1 MNASIEKLTKFLK
14 LEAERGHDNRAVMG
28 GLEHMLEPWEDEAR
42 KNSVPNPIIEVVVAR
57 LRDYQQL
64 SPGSRKEALQ
74 GLWHRLSEAFP
85 EIESAPDTADSPPAK
100 SPESSADQMARK
112 SDEVVALKS
121 EPAEG
126 EAESIKAEDEPQKAE
141 PQAAQAETKPK
152 PRASSVRVE
161 QGEKVTEVAQVE
173 RKPAKPEP
181 HAVSAKEKRDE
192 KPEGLAEQEPPAS
205 LVAPLTTVPGIGPKS
220 AKTLKKLDLATL
232 GDLLWHL
239 PRRYDDYSK
248 LETIN
253 RLWYG
258 QEVTVIASVENVN
271 VRPVRSGRLKLVEA
285 VVSDGTGTL
294 NVTWFN
300 QAWIAT
306 RLRPG
311 KPIVLSGKIDQY
323 LGRLTMNSPEWEPL
337 ERDQLH
343 TNRIVPVYRLTSGV
357 TAKWIRRVINSVV
370 TRLAPRV
377 PDPLP
382 ESVRTGAELLPLS
395 DALKQVHFPDNWDI
409 LKKAQHRIAFDEM
422 LLLQLGV
429 LEQKNNWSSLAT
441 QPLQVDA
448 EQINAFKQALPYE
461 LTQAQL
467 RSIDEMLADL
477 SSDHPMNRLLEGDV
491 GSGKTVVAAIAI
503 AVAAA
508 NEAQS
513 AIMAP
518 TGILAEQHFNTMVE
532 LLPKAAGIEPDQ
544 IRLLLGATS
553 EAEKAEIR
561 EGLESGAIKLII
573 GTHALIEDPVKFQR
587 LALAVIDEQHRFGVE
602 QRAALRTK
610 GDNPNLLVM
619 TATPI
624 PRSLAL
630 TVYGDLDLSVI
641 DEMPPDRQ
649 PVETRVMEPI
659 ERGRAYTFIQSQI
672 EKGRQAFMIY
682 PLVEGSDK
690 IQAKAATEE
699 HARLQK
705 EVFPELKLGLLH
717 GRLKQPD
724 KEATMAKFRSGEFD
738 ILVSTSVVEVGLD
751 IPNAT
756 VMLIEGAN
764 RFGLAQLHQFRGR
777 VGRGMHK
784 SYCLLMPEAEAEMD
798 NERLKAMERTNDGFE
813 LAEFDLNQRGPGE
826 FLGTR
831 QSGYSELKAA
841 RLTDIR
847 LIDKARRVA
856 QEIFARDPELKLEEH
871 KLLADTLQKFWAPG
885 TGELS

>member
-1 MNASIEKLTKFLK
+1 MNPSIKKLTNFLK

-28 GLEHMLEPWEDEAR
+28 GLERMLEPWEDEAR
-42 KNSVPNPIIEVVVAR
+42 QNSVPDPIIEVVVAR
-57 LRDYQQL
+57 LRDYRQL
-64 SPGSRKEALQ
+64 TPGSREEALQ
-74 GLWHRLSEAFP
+74 GLWHRLSEVFP
-85 EIESAPDTADSPPAK
+85 ELEPASKPAVTTSETPEAEQEAKADA
-100 SPESSADQMARK
+100 E
-112 SDEVVALKS
+112 LS
-121 EPAEG
+121 EPVQPVQVEELDEHAPG
-126 EAESIKAEDEPQKAE
+126 RDEAEEPSENEVQE
-141 PQAAQAETKPK
+141 AETKK
-152 PRASSVRVE
+152 DGV
-161 QGEKVTEVAQVE
+161 
-173 RKPAKPEP
+173 
-181 HAVSAKEKRDE
+181 
-192 KPEGLAEQEPPAS
+192 QEPPAS
-205 LVAPLTTVPGIGPKS
+205 MVAPLTAVPGIGPKS
-220 AKTLKKLDLATL
+220 AKTLKKLDLETL

-258 QEVTVIASVENVN
+258 QEVTVIATVENVN

-343 TNRIVPVYRLTSGV
+343 TNRIVPVYPLTSGV
-357 TAKWIRRVINSVV
+357 TARWIRRVINSVV
-370 TRLAPRV
+370 TRLAPRI

-382 ESVRTGAELLPLS
+382 KSVLTSAELLPLS
-395 DALKQVHFPDNWDI
+395 TALKQVHFPDNWDI
-409 LKKAQHRIAFDEM
+409 LKRAQHRIAFDEM

-429 LEQKNNWSSLAT
+429 LEQKNSWSTLAT
-441 QPLQVDA
+441 QPLKVDKG
-448 EQINAFKQALPYE
+448 QIDEFKKALPYE
-461 LTQAQL
+461 LTKAQQ

-477 SSDHPMNRLLEGDV
+477 SSDHPMNRLLQGDV

-508 NEAQS
+508 NDSQS

-518 TGILAEQHFNTMVE
+518 TSILAEQHLHTMLE
-532 LLPKAAGIEPDQ
+532 ILPSATSIEAAD
-544 IRLLLGATS
+544 IRLLLGATK
-553 EAEKAEIR
+553 EEEKAEIR
-561 EGLESGAIKLII
+561 EGLETGAIKLVI
-573 GTHALIEDPVKFQR
+573 GTHALLEDPISFQR
-587 LALAVIDEQHRFGVE
+587 LALAIIDEQHRFGVE
-602 QRAALRTK
+602 QRAALRVK

-641 DEMPPDRQ
+641 DQMPPGRR
-649 PVETRVMEPI
+649 PVETRVMDPI
-659 ERGRAYTFIQSQI
+659 ERGRAYNFIQSQI
-672 EKGRQAFMIY
+672 EKGRQAFMIF

-690 IQAKAATEE
+690 VQAKAATDE
-699 HARLQK
+699 HERLQK
-705 EVFPELKLGLLH
+705 EIFPELKLGLLH
-717 GRLKQPD
+717 GRMKQAD
-724 KEATMAKFRSGEFD
+724 KESTMAKFRSGDFD
-738 ILVSTSVVEVGLD
+738 ILVSTSVVEVGVD

-756 VMLIEGAN
+756 VMLVESAN

-777 VGRGMHK
+777 VGRGTHK
-784 SYCLLMPEAEAEMD
+784 SYCLLIPDAEAEMD
-798 NERLKAMERTNDGFE
+798 NERLKAMEGTNDGFE
-813 LAEFDLNQRGPGE
+813 LAEVDLNHRGPGE
-826 FLGTR
+826 FLGKR
-831 QSGYSELKAA
+831 QSGFSELKAA

-856 QEIFARDPELKLEEH
+856 QEIFDRDPQLELEEH
-871 KLLADTLQKFWAPG
+871 KLLAETMQRFWAPG
-885 TGELS
+885 RGELS

>member
-1 MNASIEKLTKFLK
+1 
-14 LEAERGHDNRAVMG
+14 
-28 GLEHMLEPWEDEAR
+28 
-42 KNSVPNPIIEVVVAR
+42 
-57 LRDYQQL
+57 
-64 SPGSRKEALQ
+64 
-74 GLWHRLSEAFP
+74 
-85 EIESAPDTADSPPAK
+85 
-100 SPESSADQMARK
+100 
-112 SDEVVALKS
+112 
-121 EPAEG
+121 
-126 EAESIKAEDEPQKAE
+126 
-141 PQAAQAETKPK
+141 
-152 PRASSVRVE
+152 
-161 QGEKVTEVAQVE
+161 
-173 RKPAKPEP
+173 
-181 HAVSAKEKRDE
+181 
-192 KPEGLAEQEPPAS
+192 
-205 LVAPLTTVPGIGPKS
+205 
-220 AKTLKKLDLATL
+220 
-232 GDLLWHL
+232 
-239 PRRYDDYSK
+239 
-248 LETIN
+248 
-253 RLWYG
+253 
-258 QEVTVIASVENVN
+258 
-271 VRPVRSGRLKLVEA
+271 
-285 VVSDGTGTL
+285 
-294 NVTWFN
+294 
-300 QAWIAT
+300 
-306 RLRPG
+306 
-311 KPIVLSGKIDQY
+311 
-323 LGRLTMNSPEWEPL
+323 MNSPEWEPL

-357 TAKWIRRVINSVV
+357 TAKWIRRVINSIV

-518 TGILAEQHFNTMVE
+518 TGILAEQHFNTM
-532 LLPKAAGIEPDQ
+532 
-544 IRLLLGATS
+544 
-553 EAEKAEIR
+553 
-561 EGLESGAIKLII
+561 ESGAIKLII
-573 GTHALIEDPVKFQR
+573 GTHALIEDPIKFQR